1 MNESLNTSET
11 GNTGYRGKKFT
22 IPTFTVDGGV
32 RFKPRPAASTVP
44 IPGDSP
50 VIQALNKPF
59 NLQEFKTARSPV
71 SLGVL
76 PVRERRILDGNHGAP
91 RTLDLPIKFPGSD
104 YRIPAELAI
113 YAPIIKRA
121 ANFEAAVNA
130 RAYDEYY
137 CYLTVDVG
145 VVQPGRL
152 QREAPCHVD
161 GFQGARWNPKVRG
174 NHTITVSNAIPTAYY
189 VQPFNFDLLD
199 EARHDFFFE
208 MNRQV
213 AETNSEFEFV
223 PRDYEMTMMDC
234 YSVHRGRASQH
245 EVFRT
250 FIRISWE
257 VRIFDRLG
265 NAHNPMFN
273 YDWEMVPR
281 DIESLNLQPFD
292 PNCDPSLRVFPHQ
305 ALDGRPLTSGTPKTQ
320 PNLRPRG

>member
-1 MNESLNTSET
+1 MNERLNSET

-22 IPTFTVDGGV
+22 IPALTADGGV
-32 RFKPRPAASTVP
+32 RFTPRPAVNAVAVP
-44 IPGDSP
+44 ADSP
-50 VIQALNKPF
+50 VILALNKPF
-59 NLQEFKTARSPV
+59 DLQEFKIARRPV

-76 PVRERRILDGNHGAP
+76 PAHERRILDINHDVP

-104 YRIPAELAI
+104 YRIPKELAV
-113 YAPIIKRA
+113 YAPIVKRA
-121 ANFEAAVNA
+121 ANFEAAVNR

-145 VVQPGRL
+145 IVQPGRL

-174 NHTITVSNAIPTAYY
+174 NHTITVSNTIPTAYY
-189 VQPFNFDLLD
+189 VQPVDFDLLD

-213 AETNSEFEFV
+213 ANTNSKFEWI
-223 PRDYEMTMMDC
+223 PQDYEMTMMDC
-234 YSVHRGRASQH
+234 YCVHRGRAAEH

-265 NAHNPMFN
+265 NAHNPMFS
-273 YDWEMVPR
+273 YDWPMVPR
-281 DIESLNLQPFD
+281 DIEALNLQPFD

-305 ALDGRPLTSGTPKTQ
+305 NLDGKALPTGAPKTQ
-320 PNLRPRG
+320 PNLRPLG